1 MGAAREAARVLAARR
16 PHSQMRRVLA
26 RDTAEGG
33 AALSHGAADEVEL
46 RRLVGGAVL
55 NTGEREVDGCSR
67 VRAAVGRMVRA
78 GLELQAAGRDATA
91 DFERRVREET
101 RRHAKVRRFAAK
113 WREVAQY
120 GGPRR
125 AAALREAARARYGA
139 EATLAAREARGCVT
153 GWPALERWE
162 ALGVTCSE
170 MWAQARQVRSISP
183 ACAMREWRW
192 LAGLRRWR
200 WRTAFSRLGAAGA
213 QEEGASQAR
222 EAAAAAVHG
231 GTSWAV
237 VMGLEAEV
245 VTVGGSLGPPLAAK
259 IVAEVAAGRD
269 SLDGRAVAAR
279 RRWRDGGGRRRLEW
293 LRRWEVDEGREADSR
308 GRWRVARVLSVRRP
322 AHRQGRQLEVQL
334 EWAGVDTASGEA
346 WAVEWWPLSHCTADV
361 RLEARQ
367 MELTVYPAPRT
378 AEPPVGSR
386 KSPRLEEEAGAG
398 AAQVARAAAMQAAGD
413 AVSAALAVVGTARAE
428 CEGEATVAPATAD
441 GGTTTAGAR
450 QETLAPAAAGVAGAG
465 AEVSEGGGQGRAEED
480 PLEAMVAEAEGRKR
494 GRQEMLARVEA
505 DTDKRMDN
513 GVRIN
518 PALREMARRA
528 AAAEAAAEAGPTCG
542 AGHVLTWRSE
552 GVAGLGCDG
561 RCGRKIRRGAGW
573 WSCAECDFDVCEECS
588 EA

>member
-1 MGAAREAARVLAARR
+1 M
-16 PHSQMRRVLA
+16 
-26 RDTAEGG
+26 
-33 AALSHGAADEVEL
+33 
-46 RRLVGGAVL
+46 
-55 NTGEREVDGCSR
+55 
-67 VRAAVGRMVRA
+67 
-78 GLELQAAGRDATA
+78 
-91 DFERRVREET
+91 
-101 RRHAKVRRFAAK
+101 
-113 WREVAQY
+113 
-120 GGPRR
+120 
-125 AAALREAARARYGA
+125 
-139 EATLAAREARGCVT
+139 
-153 GWPALERWE
+153 
-162 ALGVTCSE
+162 
-170 MWAQARQVRSISP
+170 
-183 ACAMREWRW
+183 
-192 LAGLRRWR
+192 
-200 WRTAFSRLGAAGA
+200 
-213 QEEGASQAR
+213 
-222 EAAAAAVHG
+222 
-231 GTSWAV
+231 
-237 VMGLEAEV
+237 
-245 VTVGGSLGPPLAAK
+245 
-259 IVAEVAAGRD
+259 
-269 SLDGRAVAAR
+269 
-279 RRWRDGGGRRRLEW
+279 
-293 LRRWEVDEGREADSR
+293 
-308 GRWRVARVLSVRRP
+308 LSVRLP

-386 KSPRLEEEAGAG
+386 KSLHLEEEAGAG

-450 QETLAPAAAGVAGAG
+450 QETVAPAAAGVAGAG

-542 AGHVLTWRSE
+542 AGHALTWCSE
-552 GVAGLGCDG
+552 GAAGLGCDG